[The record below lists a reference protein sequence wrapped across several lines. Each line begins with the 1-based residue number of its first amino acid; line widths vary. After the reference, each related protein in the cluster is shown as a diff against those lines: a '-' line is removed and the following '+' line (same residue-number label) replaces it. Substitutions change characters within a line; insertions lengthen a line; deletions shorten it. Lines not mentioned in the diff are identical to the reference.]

1 MTPTQQLLTGA
12 NYALNAY
19 SGITNTGSTV
29 IAGGNIGSFPT
40 STETGF
46 PPGVLSP
53 PAIID
58 NANSLQARLDALAAY
73 NTFAALSFTSLG
85 AASVNLSVSGNG
97 STASTYTPGN
107 YSAGTSMD
115 IPTSITLDAQGNP
128 NAVFIF
134 KAGSTVTLESGAS
147 VLLINGAAAQNVVWL
162 VGSSFT
168 SIFAGVSV
176 MVGNILA
183 QVSATLG
190 GGVLSGRV
198 LAGLGNSSG
207 AITVSS
213 AEAITVPVATIGGT
227 PTKTG
232 AGNLCLISQNLGAS
246 VLTAWPQVTPNSV
259 SSQFLDLIQIV
270 QEGDD
275 VDTAPMVLNVDYT
288 GAVHYPAINPTNG
301 TRIGQWFTR
310 LGLPANGIPTATL
323 AAVMADTFTNPSLLD
338 IIQVIN
344 LGGNISYWWD
354 YLGLAHGS

>member
-1 MTPTQQLLTGA
+1 
-12 NYALNAY
+12 LNAY
-19 SGITNTGSTV
+19 SGITNSGSTV
-29 IAGGNIGSFPT
+29 ISGGNIGSFPT

-53 PAIID
+53 PAVID
-58 NANSLQARLDALAAY
+58 NADSLQARSDALAAY
-73 NTFAALSFTSLG
+73 NTFAALAFTSLG
-85 AASVNLSVSGNG
+85 ASSVNLSVSGNG

-147 VLLINGAAAQNVVWL
+147 VLLVNGAAAQNVVWL

-213 AEAITVPVATIGGT
+213 AEAITVPVSTIGAGS
-227 PTKTG
+227 PTRSG
-232 AGNLCLISQNLGAS
+232 AGALCLISQNLGAS
-246 VLTAWPQVTPNSV
+246 VLTAWPQVTGKTG
-259 SSQFLDLIQIV
+259 QFLDLVQIV
-270 QEGDD
+270 QEGDPAGPP
-275 VDTAPMVLNVDYT
+275 VIVLNVDFS
-288 GAVHYPAINPTNG
+288 GAVHYPAFLPTNG

-310 LGLPANGIPTATL
+310 LGLGANGLPTATL
-323 AAVMADTFTNPSLLD
+323 AQVMADTFTNPSLLD